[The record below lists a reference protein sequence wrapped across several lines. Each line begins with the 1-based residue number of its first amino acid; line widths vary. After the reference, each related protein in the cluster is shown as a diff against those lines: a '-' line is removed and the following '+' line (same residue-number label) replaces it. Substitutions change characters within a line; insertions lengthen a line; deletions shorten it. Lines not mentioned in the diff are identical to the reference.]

1 MLAIC
6 IPSML
11 YFISIH
17 HHCPHASYMYT
28 QHALLY
34 FYSSPLPSCQ
44 LYVYLA
50 CSTLLLFII
59 TAPMLA
65 ICIPSMLYFISIHPH
80 CPHAS
85 YMYTQHAL
93 LYFYSSPL
101 PSCQLYVYLACS
113 TLFLFFTTDLMLA
126 ICIPSKLYFT
136 SIHHHCPHASYMY
149 TQHAL
154 LYFYSSP
161 LPSCQL
167 YVYLACFTLLLF
179 IITAL
184 MLAICIPSTL
194 YFTSIHH
201 HCPHASYMYT
211 QHALLYFYLSPLPS
225 CQLYV
230 YLACST
236 LLLFITTA
244 LMLAIC
250 IPSMLYFTSIH
261 HHCHHASYM
270 YPQHALLYFYT
281 LSHALMLAI
290 CIPSMLYY
298 TSIHH
303 HCPHASYMYTQHAI
317 LYFYSSPLPSCQL
330 YVYLACSTLLL
341 FITTAIM
348 LAICIPS
355 MLYIYFY
362 TSSLPSCQL
371 YVYLA
376 CSTILL
382 YITTALML
390 AICIPSMLYFTSIY
404 HHCPHARYMY
414 TQHALLYIY
423 SSSLPSCQLNVYL
436 ACSTL
441 LLFITTALMLAI
453 CIPSMLYFTSIH
465 HHCPHA
471 SYMYTQH
478 ALLYFYSSP
487 LPSCQLYVYLACS
500 TLLLFITTALIL
512 AICIPSMLYFTSIH
526 HHCPHASYM
535 YTQHALLYFYSSP
548 LPSCQL
554 YVYLACFTL
563 FLFIIT
569 DLMLAI
575 CLPSTL
581 YFTSIHH
588 HCPHASYMYTQHA
601 LLYFYSSPLP
611 SCQLYVYLACFTLL
625 LFITTALMLAICIP
639 SMLYFTSIH
648 HHCTHASYMYTQHAL
663 LYFYSSPL
671 PSCQLYVY
679 LACST
684 LLLFITTALMLAICI
699 PSMLYFTSIHHH
711 CPHASYMYTQHALL
725 YFYSSPLPSCQL
737 YVYLACST
745 LLLFITTAL
754 MLAICIPS
762 MLYFTSIHHHC
773 PHASYM
779 YTQHALLYFYSSPL
793 PSCQLYV
800 YLACSTLLLFI
811 TTALMLAICIP
822 SMLYFTSIH
831 HHCPHASYMYTQHAL
846 LYFYSSPLPSC
857 QLYVYLACSTLLLFI
872 TTALML
878 AICIPSMLYFT
889 SIHHHCP
896 HASYMYTQHALLYF
910 YSSSLPSCQLYVYL
924 ACFTSPLF
932 ITTALM
938 LAICIPSMLY
948 FTSIHHHCPHASYM
962 YTQHALL
969 YFYSSSLPS
978 CQLYV
983 YLACFTL
990 LLFITTAL
998 MLAICIPSMLYFTSI
1013 HHHCPHASYMYT
1025 QHALLYFYSSPLP
1038 SCQLYVYLACS
1049 TLLLFITT
1057 ALMLAI
1063 CIPSMLYF
1071 TSIHHHCPHAS
1082 YMYTQH
1088 ALLYFYS
1095 SPLPSCQ
1102 LYVYLACFTLL
1113 LFITT
1118 ALMLAICIPSMLY
1131 FTSIHH
1137 HCPHASYMYTQHA
1150 LLYFYSSPLPSCQLY
1165 VYLACSTLLLFIT
1178 TALMLA
1184 ICIPS
1189 MLYFTSIHHHCP
1201 HASYMYTQHAL
1212 LYFYSSPLP
1221 SCQLYV
1227 YLACSTLLLFIT
1239 TALMLAICIP
1249 SMLYFTSI
1257 HHHCPHASYM
1267 YTQHA
1272 LLYFYSSPLP
1282 HASYMYTQHALLYFY
1297 SSPLPSCQLYVYLA
1311 CSTLLLFIT
1320 TALMLAIC
1328 IPSMLYFTSIHHHC
1342 PHASYMYTQH
1352 ALLYFYS
1359 SPLPSC
1365 QLYVYLACSTL
1376 LLFITT
1382 ALMLAICIP
1391 SMLYFTSIHHHCPHA
1406 SYMYTQHALLYFYSS
1421 PLPSCQLYV
1430 YLACST
1436 LLLFITTAL
1445 MLAICIP
1452 SMLYFTSIHHHCPH
1466 ASYMYTQHALLYFY
1480 SSPLPSCQLY
1490 VYLACFTLLLFIT
1503 TALMLA
1509 ICIPSM
1515 LYFTSIHHH
1524 CPHASYMYTQH
1535 ALLYFYSSPL
1545 PSCQLYMYTSSI
1557 TTAHTLPSIY
1567 SSSLPSC
1574 QLYVYLACST
1584 LLLFITTALMLA
1596 ICIPSMLYF
1605 TSIHHHC
1612 PHASYM
1618 YTQHALLYFYSSPLP
1633 SCQLYVYLACSTLL
1647 LFITTALMLA
1657 ICIPS
1662 MLYFTSIHHHCPHAS
1677 YMYTQHALLYFY
1689 SSSLPSCQLY
1699 VYLACSTLLLFITTA
1714 LMLAI
1719 CIPSMLYFTSIHH
1732 HCPHASY
1739 MYTQHALLYFYSS
1752 SLPSCQLY
1760 VYLACFTLLL
1770 FITTAL
1776 MLAICIPSMLYFT
1789 SIHHHCPHASYMY
1802 TQHLLY
1808 FYSSPLPSCQLY
1820 VYLACFTLL
1829 LFITTAL
1836 MLAIC
1841 IPSMLYF
1848 TSIHHHCPHASYM
1861 YTQHALLYFYSSPL
1875 PSCQLY
1881 VYLACSTL
1889 LLFITTALMLAICIP
1904 SMLYF
1909 TSIHHHCPH
1918 ASYMYTQHALL
1929 YFYSSPLPSCQLYVY
1944 LACSTLLLF
1953 ITTAL
1958 MLAICIPSMLYFTS
1972 IHHHCPHASYMYT
1985 QHALLYFYSSPLPSC
2000 QLYVYLACST
2010 LLLFITTALMLA
2022 ICIPSM
2028 LYFTSIHHHCPHASY
2043 MYTQHALLYF
2053 YSSPL
2058 PSCQLYVYLACSTLL
2073 LFITT
2078 ALMLAICIP
2087 SMLYF
2092 TSIHPLPSCQ
2102 LYVYL
2107 ACSTLLLFITTALM
2121 LAICIPSMLYFTSI
2135 HHHCPHASYMYTQ
2148 HALYFYS
2155 SHCPHASYMY
2165 TQHALLYFYSSPLPS
2180 CQLYVYLACFT
2191 LLLFITTALMLAIC
2205 IPSMLYFTSI
2215 HHHCPHASYMYTQH
2229 ALLYFYSSPLPS
2241 CQLYVYLACSTLLL
2255 FITTALMLAIC
2266 IPSMLYFTSIHHHCP
2281 HASYMYTQHA
2291 TLLLFITTA
2300 LMLAICIPSM
2310 LYFTSI
2316 HHHCPHASY
2325 MYTQHALLYFY
2336 SSPLPSCQLYVYLA
2350 CSTLLLFITTALM
2363 LAICIPS
2370 MLYFTSIHHH
2380 CPHASYM
2387 YTQHALLYFYSSPLP
2402 SCQLYVYLACFTLLL
2417 FITTALMLA
2426 ICIPSMLY
2434 FTSIHHHCPH
2444 ASYMY
2449 TQHALLY
2456 FYSSPLPSCQLYVY
2470 LACSTLLLFIIT
2482 ALMLAIC
2489 IPSMLYFTSIHHHC
2503 PHASYMYTQ
2512 HALLYFYSSPLPSCQ
2527 LYVYLACSTLLL
2539 FITTA
2544 LMLAICIP
2552 SMLYF
2557 TSIHHH
2563 CPHASYMYTQHAL
2576 LYFYSSPLPS
2586 CQLYVYLACSTL
2598 LLFITTALM
2607 LAICI
2612 PSMLYFTSI
2621 HHHCPHASYMY
2632 TQHALLYFYS
2642 SPLPSCQ
2649 LYVYLACSTLLL
2661 FITTALMLAIC
2672 IPSMLYFTS
2681 IHHHCPHASYM
2692 YTQHALLYFYSSPL
2706 PSCQLYVY
2714 LACSTLLLFI
2724 TTALMLAICIP
2735 SMLYFTSIHHHCP
2748 HASYMY
2754 TQHALLYFYS
2764 SPLPSCQLYVYLACS
2779 TLLLFI
2785 TTALML
2791 AICIPSM
2798 LYFTSIHHHCP
2809 HASYMYTQ
2817 HALLYFYSS
2826 PLPSCQLYVYLA
2838 CSTLLLFITTALM
2851 LAICIPSMLCFTSIH
2866 HHCPHASYM
2875 YTQHA
2880 LLYFYSSPL
2889 PSCQLYVYQH
2899 AITLLLFITTALM
2912 LAICIP
2918 SMLYFTSIHHHCPH
2932 ASICTQHAIYF
2943 YSSPLPSCQLY
2954 VYLACSTL
2962 LLFIT
2967 TALMLAICIPSM
2979 LYFTSIH
2986 HHCPHASY
2994 MYTQHAL
3001 LYFYSSPLPSCQ
3013 LYVYLACS
3021 TLLLFIITALM
3032 LAICIPSMLYFTS
3045 IHHHCP
3051 HASYMYTQ
3059 HALLYFYSSPLLSCQ
3074 LYVYLA
3080 CSTLLLFI
3088 TTALMLAIC
3097 IPSMLYFTSIHHHCP
3112 HASYMYT
3119 QHALLYFYSSPL
3131 PSCQLYVY
3139 LACFTL
3145 LLFITTAL
3153 MLAICIPSMLY
3164 FTSIHHHCPHASY
3177 MYTQHAL
3184 LYFYSSPLPSCQ
3196 LYVYLACSTLLLFI
3210 TTALML
3216 AICIPSMLY
3225 FTSIH
3230 HHCPHA
3236 SYMYTQHAL
3245 LYFYSSPLP
3254 SCQLYVYLACSTLLL
3269 FITTALMLAICI
3281 PSMLY
3286 FTSIHHHCPHA
3297 SYMYTQHALLYF
3309 YSSPLPSC
3317 QLYVYLAC
3325 STLLLFITTAL
3336 MLAICIP
3343 SMLYFTSIHH
3353 HCPHASYMYTQHALL
3368 YFYSSPLPSCQLY
3381 VYLACSTLLLFIT
3394 TALMLAICIPSMLYF
3409 TSIHHHCPHA
3419 SYMYTQHALLY
3430 FYSSSLPSCQLYV
3443 YLACFTLL
3451 LFITTALML
3460 AICIPSML
3468 YFTSIHHHCPHASYM
3483 YTQHALLYFYSS
3495 PLPSCQ
3501 LYVYLAC
3508 STLLLFITTAL
3519 MLAICIPSMLYFTSI
3534 HHHCPHASYM
3544 YTQHALLYFYSSPL
3558 PSCQLYV
3565 YLACSTL
3572 LLFIT
3577 TALMLAICIPSMLY
3591 FTSIHHH
3598 CPHASYMYTQHAL
3611 LYFYSSPLPS
3621 CQLYVYLACSTLLLF
3636 IITALMLAI
3645 CIPSMLYFI
3654 SIHHHCPHASYMY
3667 TQHALL
3673 YFYSSPLP
3681 SCQLYVYLACSTLLL
3696 FIITAP
3702 MLAICIPSMLYF
3714 ISIHPHCPHASYMY
3728 TQHALL
3734 YFYSSPLPSCQLYV
3748 YLACSTLFLFIT
3760 TDLMLAICIPSKLYF
3775 TSIHHHCPHASYMY
3789 TQHALLYFYSSPL
3802 TSCQLYVY
3810 LACSTLLLFITTALM
3825 LAICIPSKLYFTS
3838 IHHHYPHASYMY
3850 TQHALL
3856 YFYSSSL
3863 PSCQLYVYLAC
3874 STLLLFITSALILA
3888 ICIPSMLY
3896 FTSIHH
3902 HCPHA
3907 SYMYTQH
3914 ALLYFYSSP
3923 LPSCQ
3928 LYVYLACSTLL
3939 LFITTAHMLAIC
3951 IPSMLYFT
3959 SIHHHC
3965 PHASYMCTQHAL
3977 LYFYSSPLPSCQ
3989 LYVYLACSTLLLFIT
4004 TALMLAIC
4012 IPSMLYFTSIHHH
4025 CPHASYMYNQHALL
4039 CFYSSSL
4046 PSCQLYVYLACA
4058 T

>member
-11 YFISIH
+11 YFI
-17 HHCPHASYMYT
+17 
-28 QHALLY
+28 
-34 FYSSPLPSCQ
+34 
-44 LYVYLA
+44 
-50 CSTLLLFII
+50 
-59 TAPMLA
+59 
-65 ICIPSMLYFISIHPH
+65 
-80 CPHAS
+80 
-85 YMYTQHAL
+85 
-93 LYFYSSPL
+93 
-101 PSCQLYVYLACS
+101 
-113 TLFLFFTTDLMLA
+113 
-126 ICIPSKLYFT
+126 
-136 SIHHHCPHASYMY
+136 
-149 TQHAL
+149 
-154 LYFYSSP
+154 
-161 LPSCQL
+161 
-167 YVYLACFTLLLF
+167 LLF

-184 MLAICIPSTL
+184 MLAICIPSIL
-194 YFTSIHH
+194 YFSSIHH
-201 HCPHASYMYT
+201 HCPHASYMCT
-211 QHALLYFYLSPLPS
+211 QHALLYF
-225 CQLYV
+225 
-230 YLACST
+230 
-236 LLLFITTA
+236 
-244 LMLAIC
+244 
-250 IPSMLYFTSIH
+250 
-261 HHCHHASYM
+261 
-270 YPQHALLYFYT
+270 
-281 LSHALMLAI
+281 
-290 CIPSMLYY
+290 
-298 TSIHH
+298 
-303 HCPHASYMYTQHAI
+303 
-317 LYFYSSPLPSCQL
+317 
-330 YVYLACSTLLL
+330 
-341 FITTAIM
+341 
-348 LAICIPS
+348 
-355 MLYIYFY
+355 
-362 TSSLPSCQL
+362 
-371 YVYLA
+371 
-376 CSTILL
+376 
-382 YITTALML
+382 
-390 AICIPSMLYFTSIY
+390 
-404 HHCPHARYMY
+404 
-414 TQHALLYIY
+414 Y
-423 SSSLPSCQLNVYL
+423 SSSLPSCQLYVYL

-478 ALLYFYSSP
+478 AL
-487 LPSCQLYVYLACS
+487 
-500 TLLLFITTALIL
+500 I
-512 AICIPSMLYFTSIH
+512 
-526 HHCPHASYM
+526 
-535 YTQHALLYFYSSP
+535 
-548 LPSCQL
+548 
-554 YVYLACFTL
+554 
-563 FLFIIT
+563 
-569 DLMLAI
+569 
-575 CLPSTL
+575 
-581 YFTSIHH
+581 
-588 HCPHASYMYTQHA
+588 
-601 LLYFYSSPLP
+601 YFYSSPLP

-648 HHCTHASYMYTQHAL
+648 HHCPLASYMYTYHALVYIYSSSLPSCQLYAYLACFTLLLFITTALMLAICIPSMLYFTSIHKHCPHASYMYTQHAL

-684 LLLFITTALMLAICI
+684 ILLFITTALMLSICIPSMPCFTSIHHHCPHASYMYTQHALLYFYSFPLPSCQLYVYLACSTLLLFIITALMLAICI
-699 PSMLYFTSIHHH
+699 PSMLYFTSIHHHCPHASYMYTQHALLILLFIITALMLAICIPSILYFTSIHHH

-773 PHASYM
+773 PNASYMYTQHALLYFYSSPLPSCQLYVYLACFTLYFYSSSLPSCQLYVYLAYSTFLLFIITARMLAICVPSMLYFTSIHHHCPHVSYM

-811 TTALMLAICIP
+811 I
-822 SMLYFTSIH
+822 
-831 HHCPHASYMYTQHAL
+831 
-846 LYFYSSPLPSC
+846 
-857 QLYVYLACSTLLLFI
+857 
-872 TTALML
+872 
-878 AICIPSMLYFT
+878 
-889 SIHHHCP
+889 
-896 HASYMYTQHALLYF
+896 
-910 YSSSLPSCQLYVYL
+910 
-924 ACFTSPLF
+924 
-932 ITTALM
+932 
-938 LAICIPSMLY
+938 
-948 FTSIHHHCPHASYM
+948 
-962 YTQHALL
+962 
-969 YFYSSSLPS
+969 
-978 CQLYV
+978 
-983 YLACFTL
+983 
-990 LLFITTAL
+990 
-998 MLAICIPSMLYFTSI
+998 
-1013 HHHCPHASYMYT
+1013 
-1025 QHALLYFYSSPLP
+1025 
-1038 SCQLYVYLACS
+1038 
-1049 TLLLFITT
+1049 T

-1227 YLACSTLLLFIT
+1227 YLACPTLLLFIT

-1249 SMLYFTSI
+1249 SMPCFTSI
-1257 HHHCPHASYM
+1257 HSPLPSCQLYVYLACF
-1267 YTQHA
+1267 T
-1272 LLYFYSSPLP
+1272 LYFYSS
-1282 HASYMYTQHALLYFY
+1282 S
-1297 SSPLPSCQLYVYLA
+1297 LPSCQLYVYLA
-1311 CSTLLLFIT
+1311 CSTLLLFIN

-1365 QLYVYLACSTL
+1365 QLYVYLACPAL

-1382 ALMLAICIP
+1382 ALMVAVCIPSITALLLFIHCLMLAICIP
-1391 SMLYFTSIHHHCPHA
+1391 SMLYFTSIHHHCPN
-1406 SYMYTQHALLYFYSS
+1406 
-1421 PLPSCQLYV
+1421 
-1430 YLACST
+1430 
-1436 LLLFITTAL
+1436 
-1445 MLAICIP
+1445 
-1452 SMLYFTSIHHHCPH
+1452 

-1490 VYLACFTLLLFIT
+1490 VYLACF
-1503 TALMLA
+1503 
-1509 ICIPSM
+1509 
-1515 LYFTSIHHH
+1515 
-1524 CPHASYMYTQH
+1524 
-1535 ALLYFYSSPL
+1535 
-1545 PSCQLYMYTSSI
+1545 
-1557 TTAHTLPSIY
+1557 
-1567 SSSLPSC
+1567 
-1574 QLYVYLACST
+1574 
-1584 LLLFITTALMLA
+1584 
-1596 ICIPSMLYF
+1596 
-1605 TSIHHHC
+1605 
-1612 PHASYM
+1612 
-1618 YTQHALLYFYSSPLP
+1618 
-1633 SCQLYVYLACSTLL
+1633 TLL

-1739 MYTQHALLYFYSS
+1739 MYTQHALIYFYSS
-1752 SLPSCQLY
+1752 PLPSCQLY

-1802 TQHLLY
+1802 TQHALLY
-1808 FYSSPLPSCQLY
+1808 FYSSSLPSCQLY
-1820 VYLACFTLL
+1820 AYLACFTLL

-1904 SMLYF
+1904 SMPYF

-1929 YFYSSPLPSCQLYVY
+1929 YFYSSSLPSCQLYVY
-1944 LACSTLLLF
+1944 LACFTLLLF
-1953 ITTAL
+1953 IITAL

-2000 QLYVYLACST
+2000 QLYVYLAC
-2010 LLLFITTALMLA
+2010 FN
-2022 ICIPSM
+2022 
-2028 LYFTSIHHHCPHASY
+2028 FTSIHHHCPHASY

-2058 PSCQLYVYLACSTLL
+2058 PSCQLYVYLACPTLL
-2073 LFITT
+2073 LFI
-2078 ALMLAICIP
+2078 
-2087 SMLYF
+2087 
-2092 TSIHPLPSCQ
+2092 
-2102 LYVYL
+2102 
-2107 ACSTLLLFITTALM
+2107 
-2121 LAICIPSMLYFTSI
+2121 
-2135 HHHCPHASYMYTQ
+2135 YMY
-2148 HALYFYS
+2148 
-2155 SHCPHASYMY
+2155 
-2165 TQHALLYFYSSPLPS
+2165 
-2180 CQLYVYLACFT
+2180 
-2191 LLLFITTALMLAIC
+2191 
-2205 IPSMLYFTSI
+2205 
-2215 HHHCPHASYMYTQH
+2215 
-2229 ALLYFYSSPLPS
+2229 
-2241 CQLYVYLACSTLLL
+2241 
-2255 FITTALMLAIC
+2255 
-2266 IPSMLYFTSIHHHCP
+2266 
-2281 HASYMYTQHA
+2281 
-2291 TLLLFITTA
+2291 
-2300 LMLAICIPSM
+2300 
-2310 LYFTSI
+2310 
-2316 HHHCPHASY
+2316 
-2325 MYTQHALLYFY
+2325 
-2336 SSPLPSCQLYVYLA
+2336 
-2350 CSTLLLFITTALM
+2350 TTALM

-2417 FITTALMLA
+2417 FI
-2426 ICIPSMLY
+2426 
-2434 FTSIHHHCPH
+2434 
-2444 ASYMY
+2444 
-2449 TQHALLY
+2449 
-2456 FYSSPLPSCQLYVY
+2456 
-2470 LACSTLLLFIIT
+2470 IT

-2512 HALLYFYSSPLPSCQ
+2512 HALLYFYSSS
-2527 LYVYLACSTLLL
+2527 
-2539 FITTA
+2539 
-2544 LMLAICIP
+2544 
-2552 SMLYF
+2552 
-2557 TSIHHH
+2557 
-2563 CPHASYMYTQHAL
+2563 
-2576 LYFYSSPLPS
+2576 
-2586 CQLYVYLACSTL
+2586 
-2598 LLFITTALM
+2598 
-2607 LAICI
+2607 
-2612 PSMLYFTSI
+2612 
-2621 HHHCPHASYMY
+2621 
-2632 TQHALLYFYS
+2632 
-2642 SPLPSCQ
+2642 
-2649 LYVYLACSTLLL
+2649 
-2661 FITTALMLAIC
+2661 
-2672 IPSMLYFTS
+2672 
-2681 IHHHCPHASYM
+2681 
-2692 YTQHALLYFYSSPL
+2692 
-2706 PSCQLYVY
+2706 
-2714 LACSTLLLFI
+2714 
-2724 TTALMLAICIP
+2724 
-2735 SMLYFTSIHHHCP
+2735 
-2748 HASYMY
+2748 
-2754 TQHALLYFYS
+2754 
-2764 SPLPSCQLYVYLACS
+2764 
-2779 TLLLFI
+2779 
-2785 TTALML
+2785 
-2791 AICIPSM
+2791 
-2798 LYFTSIHHHCP
+2798 
-2809 HASYMYTQ
+2809 
-2817 HALLYFYSS
+2817 
-2826 PLPSCQLYVYLA
+2826 
-2838 CSTLLLFITTALM
+2838 
-2851 LAICIPSMLCFTSIH
+2851 
-2866 HHCPHASYM
+2866 
-2875 YTQHA
+2875 
-2880 LLYFYSSPL
+2880 
-2889 PSCQLYVYQH
+2889 
-2899 AITLLLFITTALM
+2899 
-2912 LAICIP
+2912 
-2918 SMLYFTSIHHHCPH
+2918 
-2932 ASICTQHAIYF
+2932 
-2943 YSSPLPSCQLY
+2943 
-2954 VYLACSTL
+2954 
-2962 LLFIT
+2962 
-2967 TALMLAICIPSM
+2967 
-2979 LYFTSIH
+2979 
-2986 HHCPHASY
+2986 
-2994 MYTQHAL
+2994 
-3001 LYFYSSPLPSCQ
+3001 
-3013 LYVYLACS
+3013 
-3021 TLLLFIITALM
+3021 
-3032 LAICIPSMLYFTS
+3032 
-3045 IHHHCP
+3045 
-3051 HASYMYTQ
+3051 
-3059 HALLYFYSSPLLSCQ
+3059 
-3074 LYVYLA
+3074 
-3080 CSTLLLFI
+3080 
-3088 TTALMLAIC
+3088 
-3097 IPSMLYFTSIHHHCP
+3097 
-3112 HASYMYT
+3112 
-3119 QHALLYFYSSPL
+3119 
-3131 PSCQLYVY
+3131 
-3139 LACFTL
+3139 
-3145 LLFITTAL
+3145 
-3153 MLAICIPSMLY
+3153 
-3164 FTSIHHHCPHASY
+3164 
-3177 MYTQHAL
+3177 
-3184 LYFYSSPLPSCQ
+3184 
-3196 LYVYLACSTLLLFI
+3196 
-3210 TTALML
+3210 
-3216 AICIPSMLY
+3216 
-3225 FTSIH
+3225 
-3230 HHCPHA
+3230 
-3236 SYMYTQHAL
+3236 
-3245 LYFYSSPLP
+3245 
-3254 SCQLYVYLACSTLLL
+3254 
-3269 FITTALMLAICI
+3269 
-3281 PSMLY
+3281 
-3286 FTSIHHHCPHA
+3286 
-3297 SYMYTQHALLYF
+3297 
-3309 YSSPLPSC
+3309 LPSC

-3508 STLLLFITTAL
+3508 STLLLFIITALMLAICIPSMLYFTSIHHHCPHASYMYTQHALLYFYSSPLPSCQLYVYLACFTLLLFIITALMLAICIPSMLYFTSIHHHCPHASYMYTQHALLYFYSSPLPSCQLYVYLACSTLLLFITTALMLAICIPSMPCFTSIHHHCPHASYMYTQHVSTLLLFITTALMLAICIPSMLYFTSIHHHCPNASYMYTQHALLYFYSSPLPSCQLYVYLACFTYTSIHHHCPHASYMYTQHALLYFYSSSLPSCQLYVYLACSTLLLFIITALMLAICIPSMLYFTSIHHHCPHASYMYTQHALLYFYSSSLPSCQLYVYLACSTLLLFITTALMLAICIPSMLYFTSIHHHCPHASYMYTQHALLYFYSSPLPSCQLYVYLACFTLLLFIITALMLAICIPSMLYFTSIHHHCPHASYMYTQHALLYFYSSPLPSCQLYVYLACFTLLLFITTALMLAICIPSMLYFTSIHHHCPHASYMYTQHALLYFYSSPLPSCQLYVYLACPALLLFIHHCPHASYMYTQHALLYTSIHHHCPHASYMYTQHALLYFYSSPLPSCQLYVYLACFTLLLFITTALMLAICIPSMLYFTSIHHHCPHAIYMYTQHALLYFYSSPLPSCQLYVYLACPALLLFIPTALMLAICIPSMLYFTSIHHHCPHASYMYTQHALLYFYSSPLPSCQLYVYLACFTLYFYSSSLPSCQLYVYLAYSTLLLFIITALMLAICIPSMLYFTSIHHHCPHASYMYTQHALLYFYSSPLPSCQLYVYLACFTLLLFIITALMLAICIPSMLYFTSIHHHCPHASYMYTQHALLYFYSSPLPSCQLYVYLACFTLLLFIITAL

-3621 CQLYVYLACSTLLLF
+3621 CQLYVYLACTAHALLLFITTALMLAICIPSTALMLLYFTSIHHHCPHASYMYTQHASTLLLF

-3645 CIPSMLYFI
+3645 CIPSMPSCQLYVYLACSTLLLFINTALMLAICIPSMLYFT

-3667 TQHALL
+3667 TQHAQLYFYSSPLPSCQLYVYLACFTLLLFIITALMLAICIPSMPYFTSIHHHCPHASYMYTQHALLYFYSSSLPSCQLYVYLACFTLLLFITTALMLAICIPSMLYYSYFYSQHALL

-3696 FIITAP
+3696 FIITA
-3702 MLAICIPSMLYF
+3702 
-3714 ISIHPHCPHASYMY
+3714 
-3728 TQHALL
+3728 
-3734 YFYSSPLPSCQLYV
+3734 
-3748 YLACSTLFLFIT
+3748 
-3760 TDLMLAICIPSKLYF
+3760 LM
-3775 TSIHHHCPHASYMY
+3775 
-3789 TQHALLYFYSSPL
+3789 
-3802 TSCQLYVY
+3802 
-3810 LACSTLLLFITTALM
+3810 
-3825 LAICIPSKLYFTS
+3825 
-3838 IHHHYPHASYMY
+3838 
-3850 TQHALL
+3850 
-3856 YFYSSSL
+3856 
-3863 PSCQLYVYLAC
+3863 
-3874 STLLLFITSALILA
+3874 LA

-3928 LYVYLACSTLL
+3928 LYVYLACFTLL
-3939 LFITTAHMLAIC
+3939 LFIITALMLAIC
-3951 IPSMLYFT
+3951 IPSIPSMLY
-3959 SIHHHC
+3959 
-3965 PHASYMCTQHAL
+3965 L

-4025 CPHASYMYNQHALL
+4025 CPHASYMYTYMYFTSIHQHCPHASYMYTQLTL
-4039 CFYSSSL
+4039 FYSSSL
-4046 PSCQLYVYLACA
+4046 PSCQLYVYLACFTLLLFITTA
-4058 T
+4058 LMLAICIPSMLYFTSIHHHCPHASYMYTQHALLYFYSSPLPSCQLYVYLACFTLLLFIITALMLAICIPSMLYFTSIHHHCPHASYMYTQHALLYFYSSSLPSCQLYVYLACFTLLLFIITALMLAICIPSMLYFTSIHHHCPHASYMHTQHTLLLFITALMLAICIPSMLYFTSIHKHCPHASYMYTQHAILYFYSSPLPSCQLYVYLAFSTLLLFIITALMLAICIPSMLYFTSIHHHCPHASYMYTQHALLYFYSSPLPTCQLYVYQACSTLLLFIITALMLAICIRSMLYFTSIHHHCPHAS